1 MSVHPP
7 VPVQLRVHNGVQ
19 FVLHLS
25 SGNMFGITDN
35 AQFGL
40 MDIME
45 VLKSWR
51 LIQKVFLYFLRLI
64 KATSMFEAQNL
75 CEQ

>member
-19 FVLHLS
+19 FVLHLG
-25 SGNMFGITDN
+25 SGMMCGITDN
-35 AQFGL
+35 SQFGL

-45 VLKSWR
+45 
-51 LIQKVFLYFLRLI
+51 
-64 KATSMFEAQNL
+64 EL
-75 CEQ
+75 C